1 MYEKDQAVLEE
12 VRDVNAEI
20 KNDAGMAGKNGCGP
34 ELLKEHLSD
43 FSTKGL
49 LYNEITA
56 DIMSETEDLFSLSGC
71 CDRFSPQYLKICKT
85 LTKAVDHLGGAYVT
99 KAVLIDHDKPV
110 TGLEPLTAERLNE
123 MISFNFRK
131 CKGALDEIKTT
142 RKVFDL
148 DYFNQMLVFANVM
161 ERLRATQ
168 YRVLGI
174 HFGAVSDKHIKGR
187 SESFSKSGSNRG
199 FEARESTY
207 PAFHGAPSYA
217 PNYAVLKQ
225 ELGDQITEKSG
236 GKALPQ
242 SDTETPKALPEP
254 AADVSD
260 AADSGNTDL
269 FSDNYI
275 NTSVNAPS
283 TKSETAQA
291 EAIPGSEAE
300 ESEEDPFGDEGP
312 VLGNLKH
319 ITEPSPFMDIL
330 PRGHLRA
337 LQSGLED
344 DPVNGPSFIFTE
356 DEIEVLLND
365 PDFLRCKPAMAEQLR
380 RQMNS
385 G

>member
-1 MYEKDQAVLEE
+1 MRKSKK
-12 VRDVNAEI
+12 NAGI
-20 KNDAGMAGKNGCGP
+20 AGKNSCGP

-43 FSTKGL
+43 FSTKGM

-174 HFGAVSDKHIKGR
+174 HFGAVSDKHIAGR
-187 SESFSKSGSNRG
+187 SESFSKTGSNRG

-207 PAFHGAPSYA
+207 PAFHGAPSYT
-217 PNYAVLKQ
+217 PDYAVLKQ

-236 GKALPQ
+236 EKALPQ

-254 AADVSD
+254 IADVSD
-260 AADSGNTDL
+260 AADSGDTDL
-269 FSDNYI
+269 SGNHCDNTI
-275 NTSVNAPS
+275 NNTVA
-283 TKSETAQA
+283 A
-291 EAIPGSEAE
+291 EAETVPAE
-300 ESEEDPFGDEGP
+300 VTPESKPEETEEDPFGDEGP

-356 DEIEVLLND
+356 DEIEILLHD
-365 PDFLRCKPAMAEQLR
+365 PDFLRCKPKMAEQLR

-385 G
+385 S

>member
-1 MYEKDQAVLEE
+1 MYEKDQAVLAE

-20 KNDAGMAGKNGCGP
+20 KKDAGMSGKNGCGP

-43 FSTKGL
+43 FSTKGM

-99 KAVLIDHDKPV
+99 KAVLIDYDKPV

-142 RKVFDL
+142 RKIFDL

-174 HFGAVSDKHIKGR
+174 HFGVVSDKNIVGK
-187 SESFSKSGSNRG
+187 SESFSKNGSNRG

-207 PAFHGAPSYA
+207 PAFHSAPSYA
-217 PNYAVLKQ
+217 PDYAVLKQ
-225 ELGDQITEKSG
+225 ELGDQITEKTG
-236 GKALPQ
+236 EKTLIQ
-242 SDTETPKALPEP
+242 SNGNAESTPGTR
-254 AADVSD
+254 V
-260 AADSGNTDL
+260 
-269 FSDNYI
+269 
-275 NTSVNAPS
+275 
-283 TKSETAQA
+283 
-291 EAIPGSEAE
+291 
-300 ESEEDPFGDEGP
+300 
-312 VLGNLKH
+312 
-319 ITEPSPFMDIL
+319 
-330 PRGHLRA
+330 
-337 LQSGLED
+337 
-344 DPVNGPSFIFTE
+344 
-356 DEIEVLLND
+356 
-365 PDFLRCKPAMAEQLR
+365 
-380 RQMNS
+380 
-385 G
+385 

>member
-1 MYEKDQAVLEE
+1 MYEKDQAILEE

-20 KNDAGMAGKNGCGP
+20 KNDAEIAGKNGCGP

-43 FSTKGL
+43 FSTKGM

-131 CKGALDEIKTT
+131 CKGALDEIKST
-142 RKVFDL
+142 RKIFDL

-174 HFGAVSDKHIKGR
+174 HFGAVSDKHIKGK

-217 PNYAVLKQ
+217 PDYAFLKQ
-225 ELGDQITEKSG
+225 ELGDQITKKSG
-236 GKALPQ
+236 EKALPQ
-242 SDTETPKALPEP
+242 SNTETPKALPEP
-254 AADVSD
+254 AAEISD
-260 AADSGNTDL
+260 AADSGNNDL
-269 FSDNYI
+269 SGDNYKNTI
-275 NTSVNAPS
+275 NN
-283 TKSETAQA
+283 TANVEP
-291 EAIPGSEAE
+291 EADQKEVLPASEAE
-300 ESEEDPFGDEGP
+300 ETEEDPFGDEGP

-330 PRGHLRA
+330 PKGHLRA

-344 DPVNGPSFIFTE
+344 DPEKGPNFIFTE

-365 PDFLRCKPAMAEQLR
+365 PAFLRCKPEMAEQLR

>member
-20 KNDAGMAGKNGCGP
+20 KKNAGIAGENSCGP

-43 FSTKGL
+43 FSTKGM
-49 LYNEITA
+49 LYNEITT

-187 SESFSKSGSNRG
+187 SESFGKSGSNRG

-217 PNYAVLKQ
+217 PDYTSLKQ
-225 ELGDQITEKSG
+225 ELGDQIMEKSG
-236 GKALPQ
+236 GKALPK
-242 SDTETPKALPEP
+242 SDTETPKALPDPIAE
-254 AADVSD
+254 VSE
-260 AADSGNTDL
+260 AVDSGSTDL
-269 FSDNYI
+269 SNDHSDNTI
-275 NTSVNAPS
+275 NNNPAVETESAQTEDIPA
-283 TKSETAQA
+283 SE
-291 EAIPGSEAE
+291 PE
-300 ESEEDPFGDEGP
+300 ETEEDPFGDEGP

-330 PRGHLRA
+330 PKGHLRA

-344 DPVNGPSFIFTE
+344 DPVNGPRYIFTE

-365 PDFLRCKPAMAEQLR
+365 PDFLRCKPKMAEQLR
-380 RQMNS
+380 RQMDS

>member
-1 MYEKDQAVLEE
+1 MYEKDQAILEE

-20 KNDAGMAGKNGCGP
+20 KNDAEIAGKNGCGP

-43 FSTKGL
+43 FSTKGM

-142 RKVFDL
+142 RKTFDL

-174 HFGAVSDKHIKGR
+174 HFGAVSDKHIAGR
-187 SESFSKSGSNRG
+187 SESFSKTGSNRG

-217 PNYAVLKQ
+217 PDYAFLKQ
-225 ELGDQITEKSG
+225 ELGDQITKKSG
-236 GKALPQ
+236 EKALPQ
-242 SDTETPKALPEP
+242 SNTETPKALPEP
-254 AADVSD
+254 AAEISD
-260 AADSGNTDL
+260 AADSGNNDL
-269 FSDNYI
+269 SGDNYKNTI
-275 NTSVNAPS
+275 NN
-283 TKSETAQA
+283 TANVEP
-291 EAIPGSEAE
+291 EADQKEVLPASEAE
-300 ESEEDPFGDEGP
+300 ETEEDPFGDEGP

-330 PRGHLRA
+330 PKGHLRA

-344 DPVNGPSFIFTE
+344 DPEKGPNFIFTE

-365 PDFLRCKPAMAEQLR
+365 PAFLRCKPEMAEQLR

>member
-1 MYEKDQAVLEE
+1 MYEKDQAVLAE
-12 VRDVNAEI
+12 VRQVNDEV
-20 KNDAGMAGKNGCGP
+20 KKDAGMSSKNGCGP

-43 FSTKGL
+43 FSTKGM

-142 RKVFDL
+142 RKIFDL

-174 HFGAVSDKHIKGR
+174 HFGAVSDKHIVGK
-187 SESFSKSGSNRG
+187 SESFSKTGSNRG

-217 PNYAVLKQ
+217 PDYAVLNQ
-225 ELGDQITEKSG
+225 ELSENTAVNIEEKAPKSADNEMLKG
-236 GKALPQ
+236 LP
-242 SDTETPKALPEP
+242 SP
-254 AADVSD
+254 AAEVKDASD
-260 AADSGNTDL
+260 SENAVLSGDNCANTANNMA
-269 FSDNYI
+269 SAE
-275 NTSVNAPS
+275 T
-283 TKSETAQA
+283 ETAQVDDSP
-291 EAIPGSEAE
+291 ESKPE
-300 ESEEDPFGDEGP
+300 ETEEDPFEDEGP

-319 ITEPSPFMDIL
+319 ITEPSPYLDIL
-330 PRGHLRA
+330 LNGHMRA
-337 LQSGLED
+337 LQSGEED
-344 DPVNGPSFIFTE
+344 DPENGPRFIFTE
-356 DEIEVLLND
+356 DEIKVLLND
-365 PDFLRCKPAMAEQLR
+365 PAFLECKPEMAKQLR
-380 RQMNS
+380 RQMDS

>member
-1 MYEKDQAVLEE
+1 MYEKNQAVLAE

-20 KNDAGMAGKNGCGP
+20 KNDAGMNSKNGCGP

-43 FSTKGL
+43 FSTKGM

-131 CKGALDEIKTT
+131 CKGALDEIKST
-142 RKVFDL
+142 RKIFDL

-174 HFGAVSDKHIKGR
+174 HFGAVSDKHIKGK

-217 PNYAVLKQ
+217 PDYAFLKQ
-225 ELGDQITEKSG
+225 ELGDQITKKSG
-236 GKALPQ
+236 EKALPQ
-242 SDTETPKALPEP
+242 SNTETPKALPEP
-254 AADVSD
+254 AAEISD
-260 AADSGNTDL
+260 AADSGNNDL
-269 FSDNYI
+269 SGDNYK
-275 NTSVNAPS
+275 NTHNN
-283 TKSETAQA
+283 TANVEP
-291 EAIPGSEAE
+291 EADQKEVLPASEAE
-300 ESEEDPFGDEGP
+300 ETEEDPFGDEGP

-330 PRGHLRA
+330 PKGHLRA

-344 DPVNGPSFIFTE
+344 DPEKGPNFIFTE

-365 PDFLRCKPAMAEQLR
+365 PAFLRCKPEMAEQLR

>member
-1 MYEKDQAVLEE
+1 MYEKDQAILEE

-20 KNDAGMAGKNGCGP
+20 KNDAEIAGKNGCGP

-43 FSTKGL
+43 FSTKGM

-142 RKVFDL
+142 RKTFDL

-174 HFGAVSDKHIKGR
+174 HFGAVSDKHIAGR
-187 SESFSKSGSNRG
+187 SESFSKTGSNRG

-207 PAFHGAPSYA
+207 PAFHGAPSYT
-217 PNYAVLKQ
+217 PDYAVLKQ

-236 GKALPQ
+236 EKALPQ

-254 AADVSD
+254 IADVSD
-260 AADSGNTDL
+260 AADSGDTDL
-269 FSDNYI
+269 SGNHCDNTI
-275 NTSVNAPS
+275 NN
-283 TKSETAQA
+283 TAAA
-291 EAIPGSEAE
+291 EAETVPAE
-300 ESEEDPFGDEGP
+300 VTPESKPEETEEDPFGDEGP

-344 DPVNGPSFIFTE
+344 DPVNGPRYIFTE
-356 DEIEVLLND
+356 DEIEILLHD
-365 PDFLRCKPAMAEQLR
+365 PDFLRCKPKMAEQLR

-385 G
+385 S

>member
-1 MYEKDQAVLEE
+1 MYEKDHAVLEE

-20 KNDAGMAGKNGCGP
+20 KKNAGIAGKNSCGP

-43 FSTKGL
+43 FSTKGM
-49 LYNEITA
+49 LYNEITT

-187 SESFSKSGSNRG
+187 SESFGKSGSNRG

-217 PNYAVLKQ
+217 PDYTILKQ
-225 ELGDQITEKSG
+225 ELGDQIMEKSG

-254 AADVSD
+254 IAEVSE
-260 AADSGNTDL
+260 AVDSGSTDL
-269 FSDNYI
+269 SNDHSDNTI
-275 NTSVNAPS
+275 NNNPAIETESAQTEDIPA
-283 TKSETAQA
+283 SE
-291 EAIPGSEAE
+291 PE
-300 ESEEDPFGDEGP
+300 ETEEDPFGDEGP

-319 ITEPSPFMDIL
+319 TTEPSPFMDIL
-330 PRGHLRA
+330 PKGHLRA

-344 DPVNGPSFIFTE
+344 DPVNGPRYIFTE

-365 PDFLRCKPAMAEQLR
+365 PDFLRCKPKMAEQLR

>member
-1 MYEKDQAVLEE
+1 MYEKNQAVLAE

-20 KNDAGMAGKNGCGP
+20 KNDAGMNSKNGCGP

-43 FSTKGL
+43 FSTKGM

-99 KAVLIDHDKPV
+99 KAVLIDYDKPV

-142 RKVFDL
+142 RKIFDL

-174 HFGAVSDKHIKGR
+174 HFGVVSDKNIVGR

-217 PNYAVLKQ
+217 PDYAVLKQ
-225 ELGDQITEKSG
+225 ELGDQITEKTG
-236 GKALPQ
+236 EKTLTQ
-242 SDTETPKALPEP
+242 SNTETPKALPEP
-254 AADVSD
+254 ASEISD
-260 AADSGNTDL
+260 TVDYEKKDLSGDK
-269 FSDNYI
+269 SDNTFNHTAAI
-275 NTSVNAPS
+275 EP
-283 TKSETAQA
+283 ETVPA
-291 EAIPGSEAE
+291 EVTPESKPEETEA
-300 ESEEDPFGDEGP
+300 DPFGDEGP

-319 ITEPSPFMDIL
+319 ITEPSPYLDIL
-330 PRGHLRA
+330 MNGHLRA
-337 LQSGLED
+337 L
-344 DPVNGPSFIFTE
+344 
-356 DEIEVLLND
+356 
-365 PDFLRCKPAMAEQLR
+365 
-380 RQMNS
+380 
-385 G
+385 

>member
-1 MYEKDQAVLEE
+1 MYEKDQAVLAE

-20 KNDAGMAGKNGCGP
+20 KKDAGISGKNGCGP

-99 KAVLIDHDKPV
+99 KAVLIDYDKPV

-142 RKVFDL
+142 RKIFDL

-174 HFGAVSDKHIKGR
+174 HFGVVSDKNIVGK
-187 SESFSKSGSNRG
+187 SESFSKTGSNRG

-207 PAFHGAPSYA
+207 PAFHSTPSYA
-217 PNYAVLKQ
+217 PDYAVLKQ
-225 ELGDQITEKSG
+225 ELGEKVTAASDQKALNRSG
-236 GKALPQ
+236 EETQKALPI
-242 SDTETPKALPEP
+242 P
-254 AADVSD
+254 AAEGKE
-260 AADSGNTDL
+260 AADSKTTDHTG
-269 FSDNYI
+269 DNSAK
-275 NTSVNAPS
+275 TSYNAAPVEP
-283 TKSETAQA
+283 ETVPAEDTPESKPEEA
-291 EAIPGSEAE
+291 EA
-300 ESEEDPFGDEGP
+300 DPFGDEGP

-319 ITEPSPFMDIL
+319 ITEPSPYLDIL
-330 PRGHLRA
+330 LNGHMRA
-337 LQSGLED
+337 IQNRSD
-344 DPVNGPSFIFTE
+344 FDPNHDPGFIFTE

-365 PDFLRCKPAMAEQLR
+365 PAFLECKPEMAEQLR